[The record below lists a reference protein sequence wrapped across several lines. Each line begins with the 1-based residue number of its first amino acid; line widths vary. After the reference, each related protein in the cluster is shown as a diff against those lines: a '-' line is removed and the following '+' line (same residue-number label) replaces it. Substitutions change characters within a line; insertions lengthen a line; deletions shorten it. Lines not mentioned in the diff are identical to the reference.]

1 METLTTLDR
10 AIRLQKVDLFSELE
24 TDELALVASIAAR
37 IECKQGEVLFKENTP
52 SNALYVVLSG
62 RIEMSR
68 GGQPMFTVGP
78 DETVGNW
85 AFFDQQPSVS
95 TATGREDSWLLRIEA
110 QDFFDLLADNTDM
123 MPSMFQALFKR
134 VRSLLVRGLEE
145 RPSQSA
151 GSQDD
156 KAAG

>member
-1 METLTTLDR
+1 
-10 AIRLQKVDLFSELE
+10 
-24 TDELALVASIAAR
+24 
-37 IECKQGEVLFKENTP
+37 
-52 SNALYVVLSG
+52 
-62 RIEMSR
+62 
-68 GGQPMFTVGP
+68 MFTVGP

>member
-10 AIRLQKVDLFSELE
+10 AIRLQEVDLFSELE
-24 TDELALVASIAAR
+24 TDELALVASIAAQ
-37 IECKQGEVLFKENTP
+37 IECQQGEVLFKKNTP

-68 GGQPMFTVGP
+68 GGQPMFTVGA

-85 AFFDQQPSVS
+85 AFFDKQLSVS
-95 TATGREDSWLLRIEA
+95 TATASQTSWVLRIEA

-123 MPSMFQALFKR
+123 TPSVFQALFKR
-134 VRSLLVRGLEE
+134 VRSLLVRRLGEQ
-145 RPSQSA
+145 PAPSA
-151 GSQDD
+151 GPGDD
-156 KAAG
+156 RPAG

>member
-24 TDELALVASIAAR
+24 TDELALVASIAAQ
-37 IECKQGEVLFKENTP
+37 IEFQRGDILFKENTP

-78 DETVGNW
+78 NETVGNW

-95 TATGREDSWLLRIEA
+95 TATASEGSWLLRIEA

-123 MPSMFQALFKR
+123 TPSLFQALFKR
-134 VRSLLVRGLEE
+134 VRSLLVRGLGEQ
-145 RPSQSA
+145 PSPSA
-151 GSQDD
+151 GSQDG
-156 KAAG
+156 KPAG

>member
-24 TDELALVASIAAR
+24 TDELALVASIAAQ
-37 IECKQGEVLFKENTP
+37 IECQQGEVLFKENTP

-68 GGQPMFTVGP
+68 GGQPMFTVGA

-85 AFFDQQPSVS
+85 AFFDKQPSVS
-95 TATGREDSWLLRIEA
+95 TATASETSWVLRIEA

-123 MPSMFQALFKR
+123 TPSMFQALFKR
-134 VRSLLVRGLEE
+134 VRSLLVRGLGEQ
-145 RPSQSA
+145 PAPSA
-151 GSQDD
+151 GPGDGRP
-156 KAAG
+156 AG

>member
-1 METLTTLDR
+1 METLSTLDR
-10 AIRLQKVDLFSELE
+10 AIRLQKVELFSELE
-24 TDELALVASIAAR
+24 TDELALVSSIAAQ
-37 IECKQGEVLFKENTP
+37 IEMTEGEVLFKESTP

-68 GGQPMFTVGP
+68 GGQSMFTVGA

-85 AFFDQQPSVS
+85 AFFDKQPSVS
-95 TATGREDSWLLRIEA
+95 TATAKEDSWVLRIEA

-134 VRSLLVRGLEE
+134 VRSLLVRGLGEQPGE
-145 RPSQSA
+145 ST
-151 GSQDD
+151 GSQDG
-156 KAAG
+156 KPPG

>member
-37 IECKQGEVLFKENTP
+37 IECQQGDVLFKENAP

-68 GGQPMFTVGP
+68 GGRSMFTVGP

-95 TATGREDSWLLRIEA
+95 TATAREDSWLLRIEA

-151 GSQDD
+151 CSQDD